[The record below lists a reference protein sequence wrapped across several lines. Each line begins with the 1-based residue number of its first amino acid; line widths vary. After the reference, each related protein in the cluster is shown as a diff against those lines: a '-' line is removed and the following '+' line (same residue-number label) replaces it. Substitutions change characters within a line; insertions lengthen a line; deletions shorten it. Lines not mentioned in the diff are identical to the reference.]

1 MHRRGVAA
9 RQAGF
14 TLLEVMIALVVL
26 LLGVLGIFGLLNSSM
41 VMNRNSVET
50 SKAAHFAQKRLETIR
65 NTPFIEVE
73 PRGATNYPRL
83 ANDDAAADQELQQLG
98 LSAAAPHRV
107 RQVLRVDSYAS
118 GDALKRVVVTVTWG
132 KAGETDSVSLVTYVS
147 RGGLNNTARMIEPSL

>member
-26 LLGVLGIFGLLNSSM
+26 LLGVLGIFGLLNSSI

-98 LSAAAPHRV
+98 LSGSATWD